1 VSHEALLALGIGLTV
16 ASLLAAG
23 LHTTRARPG

>member
-23 LHTTRARPG
+23 LHTTRETG